1 MSEHDDAITTAR
13 IDDEPVVPDPDEFE
27 DGDEEQEFDLLD
39 GVNVPDP
46 DNADEEEEADENDFP
61 DDVEGGE

>member
-1 MSEHDDAITTAR
+1 MTEHNEDLTSAGIE
-13 IDDEPVVPDPDEFE
+13 DEPVVPDPDEFE
-27 DGDEEQEFDLLD
+27 TGDPEEEFDFLD
-39 GVNVPDP
+39 GVDVPDP

>member
-1 MSEHDDAITTAR
+1 MTDNPIRDAGIE
-13 IDDEPVVPDPDEFE
+13 DEPIVPDPDEFE
-27 DGDEEQEFDLLD
+27 VGDESQEFEFLD
-39 GVNVPDP
+39 GIDVPDP